1 MKKVVYDS
9 FQTEKGRGIIKKKC
23 IILSVCSFILALG
36 IFVFTFHMYHHLTAD
51 FSFSPVWQTT
61 PQKPF
66 LTLLFGIW
74 GVMFLFSGVMSLLIS
89 FVFFNN
95 K

>member
-9 FQTEKGRGIIKKKC
+9 SQIEKGRGSIKKKW

-36 IFVFTFHMYHHLTAD
+36 IFVFTFHMYHHITAD
-51 FSFSPVWQTT
+51 FTFSPVWQSA

-66 LTLLFGIW
+66 VTLLFGVW
-74 GVMFLFSGVMSLLIS
+74 GVTFLFSGVMSLLIG
-89 FVFFNN
+89 FIFFND